1 MLPARAEGAGCA
13 GSGPTACP
21 PPETCSGSSPVPVL
35 LRGLRAEKGLIS
47 RQNGKPWLQQ
57 HHVGSEKTGGGAA
70 AAARPPPRAPRGL
83 TRVEVG
89 AEGEAGVEE
98 GRRHG
103 QGRQRDGHPRGRR
116 CAQAQNA
123 RGLGRRPG
131 IIAQRPPQVRSAR
144 PPLLAPPATAAA
156 RAPVGAATDEAPPP
170 AAAAPRGSGW
180 CSPKTRGS
188 AREVEGGTEWE
199 GGWRRGHGGWGVRS
213 RDKAGKGHAGRG
225 QWGKGR
231 GHRSRGLWGEE
242 MRTEGT
248 EAGAR
253 RLGTRSG
260 EPRPRR
266 SA

>member
-21 PPETCSGSSPVPVL
+21 PPETCSGSSLVPVL

-199 GGWRRGHGGWGVRS
+199 GGM
-213 RDKAGKGHAGRG
+213 
-225 QWGKGR
+225 
-231 GHRSRGLWGEE
+231 EE
-242 MRTEGT
+242 
-248 EAGAR
+248 GAR
-253 RLGTRSG
+253 RLGGT
-260 EPRPRR
+260 EPGQSREGARR
-266 SA
+266 SWTMGEGKGAQKQGAMG